1 MSASQ
6 TPRTVRVENVLA
18 RYYDKACEAARLLA
32 AEAAPGHPGFEPDIE
47 LPPMAEDLRRYLAA
61 SDVSVHE
68 LDVYQGHSL
77 TLLNMMSNPGT
88 RTTKTF
94 ASLLMVARAV
104 HHIRRTGE
112 RIAIVTPSSANKA
125 TALRDAVQ
133 RAVDCGLVT
142 GDELRIA
149 VVVPGAARRKLWSSP
164 LSQDTDRRAQNPVI
178 TYDGPQ
184 RASVKDLAVSFVDKF
199 GAEAESRTGYRIWY
213 SLAIANYKMAD
224 ALRALVEQ
232 DTLGS
237 APERGRLHAH
247 AVSSAYGLLGHA
259 FGHRHLLASEGAAP
273 RYLLVQHLDTP
284 DMVLHLRGG
293 DFSRTRVPA
302 FTYDAA
308 TGLHRQDA
316 DPHFPAVTADPGETL
331 ETTFYTQTPVTA
343 EEMSGLIH
351 RQGGDGIVVSLHECF
366 SRYPQIRALL
376 GAAGITLPADPR
388 QLREWSLVMAFTG
401 VLNAVDRGL
410 LAAGDDIVVH
420 GSGSYHTADF
430 TELEEAAINRVTDV
444 DELSDVIVKS
454 LSA

>member
-6 TPRTVRVENVLA
+6 TLRTVRVENALA
-18 RYYDKACEAARLLA
+18 RYYDRAREAARLLA
-32 AEAAPGHPGFEPDIE
+32 AETTPGHPGFQPGFD
-47 LPPMAEDLRRYLAA
+47 LPPMSEDLRRYLAA

-68 LDVYQGHSL
+68 LDAYQGHAL
-77 TLLNMMSNPGT
+77 TLLNMMGNPGT

-104 HHIRRTGE
+104 HHIRSTGE

-164 LSQDTDRRAQNPVI
+164 LSQDPGRRARNPVI

-184 RASVKDLAVSFVDKF
+184 RAAVKDLAVSFVDKF
-199 GAEAESRTGYRIWY
+199 GAEAESRTGFRIWY

-224 ALRALVEQ
+224 ALRALVER
-232 DTLGS
+232 DTLGP
-237 APERGRLHAH
+237 APQAGRLHAH

-259 FGHRHLLASEGAAP
+259 FGHHRLLGSEGTAP

-284 DMVLHLRGG
+284 DMVLHLRHG
-293 DFSRTRVPA
+293 DFSRAHLPEFA
-302 FTYDAA
+302 YDPA

-316 DPHFPAVTADPGETL
+316 DPRFPAVTADPGETL

-376 GAAGITLPADPR
+376 GAAGLSLPADPR
-388 QLREWSLVMAFTG
+388 LLREWSLVMAFTG
-401 VLNAVDRGL
+401 VLNAADRGL
-410 LAAGDDIVVH
+410 LGAGDDIVVH
-420 GSGSYHTADF
+420 GSGSYHTGDF
-430 TELEEAAINRVTDV
+430 TELAEAAVTPVADV
-444 DELSDVIVKS
+444 DELADVIIGS
-454 LSA
+454 LAA